1 MVEILDIPIF
11 ADRKR
16 ILRTIRSKAKGC
28 GHPCH
33 WVLVDPVKSN
43 EKMWLRPKDLDKR
56 HGAWVQVRRVLYY
69 IEYEGLPLKR
79 ITMVCDEFQEPELR
93 GRCINPTHMRVRGW
107 EDEAN
112 AKIEGQIEKGWLY
125 PDDAERYFGWENKN
139 NVKLPNEFSCELS
152 I

>member
-1 MVEILDIPIF
+1 MVEILEIPIF

-28 GHPCH
+28 GYPGH

-56 HGAWVQVRRVLYY
+56 KGAWVYVRRVLYY

-79 ITMVCDEFQEPELR
+79 ITMVCENE
-93 GRCINPTHMRVRGW
+93 RCINPAHMRVRGW
-107 EDEAN
+107 EAEADE
-112 AKIEGQIEKGWLY
+112 KIEHQIEKGWLR
-125 PDDAERYFGWENKN
+125 PEDAVSYFGWVNDSG
-139 NVKLPNEFSCELS
+139 VKLPSNFSCELT